1 MHVRFFARFR
11 RLAPAAVLAALA
23 LLGAACSGGGKD
35 TSEPPAE
42 LQDIESSLD
51 VQKLWSANVGGGSE
65 RLRLGLEPSTNGV
78 NVFAASHDGKV
89 AALDAATGDRVWRV
103 DTKLALSAGPGYD
116 EGVLALGT
124 TDGALVALDAE
135 TGAEKWRQQVGSEVM
150 APPVIR
156 SGVVVL
162 RTVDGRL
169 RGFSAT
175 DGRELWTVEQSMPA
189 LILRGDTAPQVSN
202 DIVVAGF
209 DNGRIGAYR
218 IADGETV
225 WELPLANPTGRTELA
240 RLVDISAGLEVI
252 GNDVYAV
259 GYQGRAVAVDLN
271 TGLVLW
277 QQDMSSFSGLDVDAN
292 NVYITNDVGAVIAL
306 SRRGGVP
313 VWQQEALRLRDL
325 TAPTRYGDAVVV
337 GDFEGYLHWLSIDD
351 GTFLARARAA
361 HARITSAPLVVGDS
375 IVVQS
380 EDGSVSAFTTAE
392 PES

>member
-1 MHVRFFARFR
+1 VTAVPALIVRAL
-11 RLAPAAVLAALA
+11 RLISLAAVV
-23 LLGAACSGGGKD
+23 LLAACSGNGKD

-42 LQDIESSLD
+42 LQKFQASLG
-51 VQKLWSANVGGGSE
+51 VKKVWSANVGGGSE
-65 RLRLGLEPSTNGV
+65 RLRLGLKPSTNGV
-78 NVFAASHDGKV
+78 DIFAATHDGRV

-116 EGVLALGT
+116 AGLLALGT
-124 TDGALVALDAE
+124 TDGDLLALDAE
-135 TGAEKWRQQVGSEVM
+135 TGQEKWRRQVGSEVM
-150 APPVIR
+150 ASPAIG

-169 RGFSAT
+169 RGFSAA
-175 DGRELWTVEQSMPA
+175 DGSELWTIEQSMPA
-189 LILRGDTAPQVSN
+189 LILRGDTAPQISG
-202 DIVVAGF
+202 DTVVAGF
-209 DNGRIGAYR
+209 DNGHVGAYR
-218 IADGETV
+218 ITDGETV

-240 RLVDISAGLEVI
+240 RLVDISAGLDVI

-259 GYQGRAVAVDLN
+259 GYQGRAVSVDLN

-292 NVYITNDVGAVIAL
+292 NVYVTNDVGAVIAL

-313 VWQQEALRLRDL
+313 VWRQEALRLRDV
-325 TAPTRYGDAVVV
+325 TAPTRIGNAVVV
-337 GDFEGYLHWLSIDD
+337 GDFDGYLHWLDITD
-351 GTFLARARAA
+351 GSFIARVRAA

-380 EDGSVSAFTTAE
+380 EDGSVSAFTAVG
-392 PES
+392 PQS